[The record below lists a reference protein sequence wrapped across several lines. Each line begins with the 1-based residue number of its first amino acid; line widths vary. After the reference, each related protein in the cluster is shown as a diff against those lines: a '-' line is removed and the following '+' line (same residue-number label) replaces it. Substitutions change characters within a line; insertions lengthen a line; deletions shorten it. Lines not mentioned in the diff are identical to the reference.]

1 MSDFEQAQAYLFS
14 LIRPQ
19 VTHDAPQRVARLLDR
34 LGNPQRSYD
43 IVHVAGTSGK
53 GSTCTMIAALLSAG
67 GWKTGLTVSPHLEKI
82 TERIQIDGTPVS
94 EERFAQLVERLRPH
108 IEALEAEQVIL
119 TFFDV
124 LLVMALFYWA
134 EEGVRIAVVETGIG
148 GTHDGSNALQPRVAV
163 LTNVGLDHT
172 ELLGDTVEQIAADKA
187 GIIKPGVVAVS
198 AVTQPTVR
206 AIVEQRCRVVHA
218 SLLLI
223 GRDWDV
229 RSAPAEQDG
238 ERFDWWTDKLCLN
251 SVKLR
256 MIGRH
261 QAINAATALTTLSA
275 LANYGYTVEE
285 ATIRTTLATVQAP
298 GRMEML
304 APDLMID
311 GAHNPD
317 KMRALINTLDEAFPG
332 RPVTAILAAKKGK
345 DIAEMVAVLAPRC
358 SRIIV
363 TRWGSGDP
371 IAERLVTP
379 PERLAGFVQDVAP
392 NLPLTLSPTPTEA
405 LDVAQKI
412 SPPDGLIVIT
422 GSLYLVGEMR
432 AILNK
437 ADESS

>member
-1 MSDFEQAQAYLFS
+1 MNNFEQAQAYLFS

-19 VTHDAPQRVARLLDR
+19 VTHDAPQRVARLLER
-34 LGNPQRSYD
+34 LGNPQQSYD

-53 GSTCTMIAALLSAG
+53 GSTCTLIAALLTAG

-82 TERIQIDGTPVS
+82 TERIQIDGRPVS
-94 EERFAQLVERLRPH
+94 EERFIQLVGRVRPH

-124 LLVMALFYWA
+124 LLVLALLYWA

-172 ELLGDTVEQIAADKA
+172 ELLGNTVEQIAADKA

-198 AVTQPTVR
+198 GVTQPAVR
-206 AIVEQRCRVVHA
+206 AIVEERCRAVRA
-218 SLLLI
+218 PLLLI
-223 GRDWDV
+223 GQDWNV
-229 RSAPAEQDG
+229 HSEPAEQDG
-238 ERFDWWTDKLCLN
+238 ERFNWCTDRLCLN
-251 SVKLR
+251 NVKLR

-261 QAINAATALTTLSA
+261 QTINAGTALTVLSA
-275 LANYGYTVEE
+275 LAGSGYDVDEV
-285 ATIRTTLATVQAP
+285 TIRKTLAAVQMP

-304 APDLMID
+304 ASNLMID

-317 KMRALINTLDEAFPG
+317 KMRALVNALGEAFPA
-332 RPVTAILAAKKGK
+332 RPITAIIAAKKGK
-345 DIAEMVAVLAPRC
+345 DVAEMVGILAPHC
-358 SRIIV
+358 AQLIV

-371 IAERLVTP
+371 VADRLVTS
-379 PERLAGFVQDVAP
+379 PERLAEIARTVAP
-392 NLPLTLSPTPTEA
+392 NLPLTLAPSPAEA
-405 LDVAQKI
+405 LDLARTTN
-412 SPPDGLIVIT
+412 PPDGLIVIT

-432 AILNK
+432 AALGR
-437 ADESS
+437 AV